1 VEMEDVSDIEM
12 ELDKDEEIAETIKS
26 EEDKNVEMEEEVN
39 VSLFYF

>member
-1 VEMEDVSDIEM
+1 MEDVSDIEM
-12 ELDKDEEIAETIKS
+12 ELDKDEEIAKTIKS